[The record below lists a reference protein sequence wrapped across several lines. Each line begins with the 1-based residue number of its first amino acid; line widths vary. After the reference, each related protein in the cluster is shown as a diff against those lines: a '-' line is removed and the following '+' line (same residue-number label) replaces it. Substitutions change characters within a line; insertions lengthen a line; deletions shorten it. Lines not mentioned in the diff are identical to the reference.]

1 MQDSISS
8 VVLKFNLKKYY
19 LGACLRIRTAEG
31 SRDCDHEPSDTK
43 KISEFLKKLR
53 DYGVP

>member
-1 MQDSISS
+1 VQDSISS